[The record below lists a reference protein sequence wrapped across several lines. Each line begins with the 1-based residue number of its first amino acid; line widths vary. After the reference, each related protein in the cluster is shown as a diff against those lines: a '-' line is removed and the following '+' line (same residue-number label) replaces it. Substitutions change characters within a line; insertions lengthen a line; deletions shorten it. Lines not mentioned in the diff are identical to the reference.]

1 MLPRPIEVLR
11 LKDWFQE
18 QTELQII
25 TSLKENKD
33 TRRIVMEKMEVM
45 YFIYFS
51 VALLMANGIIQYRM
65 TKNLELKIKNK

>member
-1 MLPRPIEVLR
+1 
-11 LKDWFQE
+11 
-18 QTELQII
+18 
-25 TSLKENKD
+25 
-33 TRRIVMEKMEVM
+33 MEKMEVM